1 MNFLPL
7 ACRKD
12 FQSGAGSKRVELEK
26 LKRFWKGKRMEI
38 RKKKSKLY
46 PCEVDLYELIDNNME
61 NNM

>member
-1 MNFLPL
+1 
-7 ACRKD
+7 
-12 FQSGAGSKRVELEK
+12 
-26 LKRFWKGKRMEI
+26 MEI